1 MFSVR
6 LDARACTDQ
15 SRIDHFLNQAQTGF
29 LGLSDG
35 KLPYVVP
42 LNFVW
47 YNGAIYFH
55 GAEEGRKVSIIS
67 SNNAACFT
75 VSENDGT
82 ITNPVPAHT
91 DTAYMSVM
99 IFGKAEHVPDRDE
112 AYAAMQALLDKY
124 VAGYYKDPLA
134 RAHLERYRSSKG
146 SATHVYKVSCESL
159 TAKENAAVEGSMYK
173 PGKTVDQARAQS

>member
-1 MFSVR
+1 MFTVR
-6 LDARACTDQ
+6 LDARECSDQ
-15 SRIDHFLNQAQTGF
+15 SKIDDFLNQAQTGF

-47 YNGAIYFH
+47 RNGAIYFH
-55 GAEEGRKVSIIS
+55 GAEEGRKASVIE
-67 SNNAACFT
+67 SNNEACFT
-75 VSENDGT
+75 VSENYGT
-82 ITNPVPAHT
+82 ITHSVPAHT

-99 IFGKAEHVPDRDE
+99 IFGKAEYVTDREE
-112 AYAAMQALLDKY
+112 AHAAMQALLDKY

-146 SATHVYKVSCESL
+146 SATHVCKVTCESL
-159 TAKENAAVEGSMYK
+159 TAKENAAVEGKMYK
-173 PGKTVDQARAQS
+173 QSQTVRNV